1 MFVRNRR
8 VCHYSCVQS
17 DNGRY
22 HMLKYTVP
30 IGSTENLTGSTKI
43 CPAQYKAE
51 LLWIISGVPASNMSV
66 FTCQD
71 MDDDQLLR
79 ALH

>member
-8 VCHYSCVQS
+8 VCRYLSAQS
-17 DNGRY
+17 ENGTY

-30 IGSTENLTGSTKI
+30 IASTENLTRSTKI
-43 CPAQYKAE
+43 CPTLYRAE
-51 LLWIISGVPASNMSV
+51 LLWIISGVPASNMCV

-71 MDDDQLLR
+71 MGDDQLPR